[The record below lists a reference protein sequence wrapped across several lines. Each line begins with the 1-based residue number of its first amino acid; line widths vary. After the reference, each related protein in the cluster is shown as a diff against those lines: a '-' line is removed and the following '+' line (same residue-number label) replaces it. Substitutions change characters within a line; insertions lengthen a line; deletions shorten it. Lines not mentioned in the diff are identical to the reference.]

1 MDVKQD
7 VHMRVSAEVRHMTKN
22 MAMAS
27 TSTCNTDQRYDTVLA
42 EVKGLPEFKV
52 QSERNQKTISNIE
65 LLMTMKKENLEDIFH
80 KIHSKVHVLN
90 KL

>member
-7 VHMRVSAEVRHMTKN
+7 VHMRVSAEVL
-22 MAMAS
+22 AMAS